1 MKRFSIPRQKFA
13 PPSIS
18 EALRIGVRCGLL
30 ERGDST
36 LGRHWLAALRVPL
49 WYSYPPSEITRWIE
63 YHHQFLGS
71 EK

>member
-1 MKRFSIPRQKFA
+1 MRRFAIARQKFA

-36 LGRHWLAALRVPL
+36 LGRLWLEALRVPL
-49 WYSYPPSEITRWIE
+49 WYAYPPSEITQWIE
-63 YHHQFLGS
+63 YHHQMIGVR
-71 EK
+71 

>member
-1 MKRFSIPRQKFA
+1 MSRFEIHSQEFA
-13 PPSIS
+13 PPSLS
-18 EALRIGVRCGLL
+18 VALRIGVRCQLL